1 MIHSQSLICIRSLPL
16 TAKTTPGQIP
26 SWRHKKP
33 QVSLAELIRISANL
47 SSTPLAIAKWGQTD
61 KAYDKESWGP
71 RSLAWLGTLLLP
83 DCRGIVYVNDRKI
96 RSRKHKPVVSH
107 SVGQRHCISL
117 VVTSQLGEKPHAH
130 SISLQTSFSPET
142 GSGQQ
147 EHSLPCPPLC
157 FMDAPTAHQPVPT
170 PDLQNN
176 CYNCA
181 CDFMS
186 NFPLPSS
193 PACTFIACPAPT
205 AASSPSCSGAGA
217 VQAEVMVRFDLQA

>member
-147 EHSLPCPPLC
+147 EHSLPCPLSASWMPPQRISL
-157 FMDAPTAHQPVPT
+157 
-170 PDLQNN
+170 
-176 CYNCA
+176 
-181 CDFMS
+181 
-186 NFPLPSS
+186 FPLLISR
-193 PACTFIACPAPT
+193 TT
-205 AASSPSCSGAGA
+205 AIIVP
-217 VQAEVMVRFDLQA
+217 VIL